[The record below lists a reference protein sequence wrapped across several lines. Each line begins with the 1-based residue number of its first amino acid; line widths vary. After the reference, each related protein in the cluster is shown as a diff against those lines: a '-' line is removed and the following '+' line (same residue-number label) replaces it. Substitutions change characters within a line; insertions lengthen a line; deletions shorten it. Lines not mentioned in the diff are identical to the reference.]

1 MPSTATNAQAEADAQ
16 TTAHSNV
23 KPVSLLFHMGKT
35 AALVNAIMQDA
46 RVHWLP
52 KLFFFGALGA
62 LLLAL
67 LFPESVLDISGVFAP
82 VVGWAF
88 DAVGI
93 PAEATLDW
101 AVLGVAAFNL
111 LKLFPRDVV
120 GEHYDRLF
128 RK

>member
-1 MPSTATNAQAEADAQ
+1 VKREITHAIVRNECSADHPEHDPA
-16 TTAHSNV
+16 
-23 KPVSLLFHMGKT
+23 SL
-35 AALVNAIMQDA
+35 AALPPGQNRRA
-46 RVHWLP
+46 
-52 KLFFFGALGA
+52 
-62 LLLAL
+62 
-67 LFPESVLDISGVFAP
+67 GVFAP

>member
-1 MPSTATNAQAEADAQ
+1 MPSSTANAQS
-16 TTAHSNV
+16 TAHSTM
-23 KPVSLLFHMGKT
+23 KPASLLFHLGKT

-67 LFPESVLDISGVFAP
+67 LFPESIVDVSGLFAP

-111 LKLFPRDVV
+111 LKLFPRDIV

>member
-1 MPSTATNAQAEADAQ
+1 MPSSATNAQPTAQ
-16 TTAHSNV
+16 STIRQT
-23 KPVSLLFHMGKT
+23 SLLFHLGKT
-35 AALVNAIMQDA
+35 AALIGAVMKDV

-52 KLFFFGALGA
+52 KLFFFAALGA

-67 LFPESVLDISGVFAP
+67 LFPESILDISGVFAP

-88 DAVGI
+88 DAIGI
-93 PAEATLDW
+93 PVEATLDW

>member
-1 MPSTATNAQAEADAQ
+1 
-16 TTAHSNV
+16 
-23 KPVSLLFHMGKT
+23 
-35 AALVNAIMQDA
+35 
-46 RVHWLP
+46 
-52 KLFFFGALGA
+52 
-62 LLLAL
+62 
-67 LFPESVLDISGVFAP
+67 
-82 VVGWAF
+82 VGWAF

>member
-1 MPSTATNAQAEADAQ
+1 MPASTANSE
-16 TTAHSNV
+16 TTTQGNV
-23 KPVSLLFHMGKT
+23 KPTSLLFHLGKT
-35 AALVNAIMQDA
+35 SALVSAIMQDA

-52 KLFFFGALGA
+52 KVFFFGALGA

-67 LFPESVLDISGVFAP
+67 LFPESIVDISGIFAP

-111 LKLFPRDVV
+111 LKLFPKEIV
-120 GEHYDRLF
+120 GEHYDHIF

>member
-1 MPSTATNAQAEADAQ
+1 MPSSATRAQP
-16 TTAHSNV
+16 TTKSTV
-23 KPVSLLFHMGKT
+23 RPTSLLFHLGKT
-35 AALVNAIMQDA
+35 TALVNAIMRDA

-52 KLFFFGALGA
+52 KLFFFGALCA
-62 LLLAL
+62 LLVAL
-67 LFPESVLDISGVFAP
+67 LFPETIADVSGVFAP

-111 LKLFPRDVV
+111 LKLFPREVV

>member
-1 MPSTATNAQAEADAQ
+1 MPSTTTHSQ
-16 TTAHSNV
+16 TTAQSTV
-23 KPVSLLFHMGKT
+23 RSASLLFHMGKT
-35 AALVNAIMQDA
+35 ATLIAAIMRDA

-52 KLFFFGALGA
+52 KFFFVGALGA

-67 LFPESVLDISGVFAP
+67 LFPESIVDISGAFAP

-101 AVLGVAAFNL
+101 AVVAVAAFNL
-111 LKLFPRDVV
+111 LKLFPTDIV

>member
-1 MPSTATNAQAEADAQ
+1 MPSTATNARPAAQGTIRQA
-16 TTAHSNV
+16 
-23 KPVSLLFHMGKT
+23 SLLFHMGKT
-35 AALVNAIMQDA
+35 AALVNAIMKDA
-46 RVHWLP
+46 RVHWMP

-62 LLLAL
+62 LVLAL
-67 LFPESVLDISGVFAP
+67 LFPESVLDISGIFAP

-111 LKLFPRDVV
+111 LKLFPREVV

>member
-1 MPSTATNAQAEADAQ
+1 MPSSATDTQPTTQKTVKQA
-16 TTAHSNV
+16 
-23 KPVSLLFHMGKT
+23 SLLFHMGKT
-35 AALVNAIMQDA
+35 TSLVSAIMKDA

-67 LFPESVLDISGVFAP
+67 LFPESAAEFLGLGIPG
-82 VVGWAF
+82 VGWAL
-88 DAVGI
+88 DALGLPVD
-93 PAEATLDW
+93 ATIDW

-111 LKLFPRDVV
+111 LKLFPKEVV
-120 GEHYDRLF
+120 GEHYDHLF

>member
-1 MPSTATNAQAEADAQ
+1 MPASTANSGP
-16 TTAHSNV
+16 TTQGNV
-23 KPVSLLFHMGKT
+23 KPTSLLFHLGKT
-35 AALVNAIMQDA
+35 SALVTAIMQDA

-52 KLFFFGALGA
+52 KVFFFGALGA

-67 LFPESVLDISGVFAP
+67 LFPESIADLGGVFTP
-82 VVGWAF
+82 VIGWAF
-88 DAVGI
+88 DAIGI

-111 LKLFPRDVV
+111 LKLFPKEIV
-120 GEHYDRLF
+120 GEHYDSIF

>member
-1 MPSTATNAQAEADAQ
+1 MPSSATNAQPTAQ
-16 TTAHSNV
+16 STVRQA
-23 KPVSLLFHMGKT
+23 SLLFHLGKT
-35 AALVNAIMQDA
+35 AALITAIMKDV

-52 KLFFFGALGA
+52 KLFFFAALGA

-67 LFPESVLDISGVFAP
+67 LFPESMVDISAVFAP

>member
-1 MPSTATNAQAEADAQ
+1 MPSSATNAQP
-16 TTAHSNV
+16 TTQSTVRQA
-23 KPVSLLFHMGKT
+23 SLLFHLGKT
-35 AALVNAIMQDA
+35 AALITAIMKDV

-52 KLFFFGALGA
+52 KLFFFAALGA

-67 LFPESVLDISGVFAP
+67 LFPESIVDISGVFAP